1 MILNVRDLHVDLGGA
16 PIVRGVDLAIE
27 AGQVLALL
35 GPSGCGKT
43 TTLRAIAGLEPARS
57 GQIQLSGRDLL
68 KVPAHQRGLGLV
80 FQEGALFP
88 HLSVARNVGFA
99 TNEAGR
105 VDELLRLLRL
115 DGLGDRPVH
124 ALSGGQRQRVALGR
138 ALAPRPPLLLM
149 DEPFG
154 SLDTALRIE
163 LREEFFAVSRDA
175 GVAVLLVTHDQ
186 DEAASCADHIALMRD
201 GQLEQLGTPEAL
213 RRTPATRFV
222 AEFLGAAALLPHAEG
237 LEVTCPEDLRFD
249 ADGALAGHVVASR
262 TAAGIP
268 LTEVDVDGVT
278 VRLVGSGAP
287 GVGEAC
293 RLSRV
298 APGHVIPR

>member
-1 MILNVRDLHVDLGGA
+1 MILRVEDLHVDLGGQ
-16 PIVRGVDLAIE
+16 PIVRGVDLGIE

-43 TTLRAIAGLEPARS
+43 TTLRAIAGLEEPRS
-57 GQIQLSGRDLL
+57 GRIHLADRDLTG
-68 KVPAHQRGLGLV
+68 VPAHQRGLGLV

-88 HLSVARNVGFA
+88 HLSVAGNIGFA
-99 TNEAGR
+99 TSEAGR

-154 SLDTALRIE
+154 SLDTALRVE
-163 LREEFFAVSRDA
+163 LRDEFFQLARDA

-186 DEAASCADHIALMRD
+186 DEAASCADRIALMEA
-201 GQLEQLGTPEAL
+201 GVLAQLGTPEDL
-213 RRTPATRFV
+213 RRRPASRFV
-222 AEFLGAAALLPHAEG
+222 AEFMGVAALLPHPDG

-249 ADGALAGHVVASR
+249 ADGTLEGRVLARETAGGVPLVRVRIGDTDVRVLALNA
-262 TAAGIP
+262 P
-268 LTEVDVDGVT
+268 D
-278 VRLVGSGAP
+278 VGSEARLAR
-287 GVGEAC
+287 VG
-293 RLSRV
+293 
-298 APGHVIPR
+298 PGHVIR